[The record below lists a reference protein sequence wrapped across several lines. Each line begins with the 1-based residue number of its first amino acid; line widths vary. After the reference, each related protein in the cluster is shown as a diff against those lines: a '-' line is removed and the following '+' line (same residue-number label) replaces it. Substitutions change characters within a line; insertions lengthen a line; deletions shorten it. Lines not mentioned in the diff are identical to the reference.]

1 MNFFCQFEGFLLF
14 LHCFNINACCF
25 EISINCNKCLQLGEV
40 KPFKYCFCKTCA
52 QAEVVAMTIQ
62 GMFVRYVK
70 AIDCKKNIIVYFYL
84 V

>member
-1 MNFFCQFEGFLLF
+1 MRVSGDAQIVCVVTIVGTVL
-14 LHCFNINACCF
+14 
-25 EISINCNKCLQLGEV
+25 
-40 KPFKYCFCKTCA
+40 KYCFCKKCA

-70 AIDCKKNIIVYFYL
+70 AIDCKKHIIVYFYL